1 MTGADFICGY
11 TIEVVG
17 PHPVDFAARLSTAR
31 GMWGATL
38 RHTMLDYNYYSGLG
52 IVGEVLPQE
61 RTW

>member
-1 MTGADFICGY
+1 MLVETGTFCAVESE
-11 TIEVVG
+11 TQL
-17 PHPVDFAARLSTAR
+17 LSTAR
-31 GMWGATL
+31 GMWGAEL